1 MCLKRCARLRKRLSV
16 VGRHKWVLRR
26 SMNGYAR
33 CVSLLAR
40 SDSSAVSKRYYTVGT
55 YLFTYWLAEQRSPVL
70 PSGLISLIVESF

>member
-1 MCLKRCARLRKRLSV
+1 
-16 VGRHKWVLRR
+16 
-26 SMNGYAR
+26 MNGYAR

-70 PSGLISLIVESF
+70 AVGLISFASVLSLSLFVKPAP